1 MTIFKYLSLSACALC
16 ISCASKLLILWWKKK
31 RKYLAYFVS
40 DPENIIILGVAQV
53 GNMVD
58 INQALS
64 QPEAAFYVSAFVV
77 V

>member
-1 MTIFKYLSLSACALC
+1 MLC
-16 ISCASKLLILWWKKK
+16 VSVVPVSCWFCGGKKRENILLIL
-31 RKYLAYFVS
+31 FS

-58 INQALS
+58 INQALP

>member
-1 MTIFKYLSLSACALC
+1 MLCVSAVPV
-16 ISCASKLLILWWKKK
+16 SCWFCGGKKK

-58 INQALS
+58 INQALP